1 MYRIFIFSIIVLTY
15 SFTREIDTET
25 EYIIYTSLELKES
38 ADILCDYY
46 NNPYNYGYS
55 NNNFDITLNTE
66 VITSDIVTPE
76 NFNSYI
82 FSNYEN
88 INGNFESLEYLLIIG
103 DENIIAPFKFQ
114 NIAASDDYF
123 STYIFSLNT
132 FPTPSLKTG
141 SMLVDNNYDTNLI
154 INNIIEYINNPFEG
168 SWKSESLLIA
178 DDIYKNG
185 KQIYEEIVHT
195 QYSNIIYNKLNDKM
209 NLSCLYGN
217 DYPRQESADWFIQ
230 PELNNKIIQKIN
242 NGLSLINYIGHGTS
256 NILADEDI
264 LTHSDI
270 NLISIANN
278 KLPIWVIG
286 TCSFGNYLNQN
297 CFAEDLLKK
306 GDAAI
311 AVVSTTYNV
320 SYDNNWSF
328 INDFYDNLE
337 NALHN
342 ETNLTRIGNIFFN
355 SKSILCNNYI
365 FHLFGDPAMPLNI
378 AKSSNSLVNN
388 INQIDVGTI
397 NSINSNNGSLSTM
410 KISYE
415 DISKTINYLDENN
428 INQSF
433 TYYTP
438 GEVLFYDAFYNNIE
452 FILPLNVNLNRSA
465 EINFHNDYNN
475 LIQII
480 PNISLSLNTP
490 YDFENLEGPS
500 ISIMHK
506 DKLMFDDDVI
516 YPPYNIKIIIED
528 EEPINLSGINNNNI
542 RIWLDENDNNSIIL
556 NDLFIPTDNANN
568 YEGYIDFNLKDAF
581 HLNNYNT
588 INIQAWDILGESN
601 VLNLNL
607 NIFNDDDEI
616 YNVYNFPNP
625 FNSET
630 YFTFHY
636 SESENLDAQ
645 IEIFTLNGNKVKT
658 ISSTNL
664 QPSNGTFYK
673 IEQSWNGQDNN
684 NNKLINGTYLY
695 KLSLRLSSN
704 NKLIHNNIYKITK
717 IDWYEE
723 NSPSFC

>member
-15 SFTREIDTET
+15 SFTQEIDTVT

-38 ADILCDYY
+38 ADILSDYY
-46 NNPYNYGYS
+46 NNPYNYGYT
-55 NNNFDITLNTE
+55 NNNFDIMLNTQ
-66 VITSDIVTPE
+66 VITSNIVPPE

-82 FSNYEN
+82 FNNYEHP
-88 INGNFESLEYLLIIG
+88 NGNFESLEYLLIIG
-103 DENIIAPFKFQ
+103 GENIIDPFKFQ

-123 STYIFSLNT
+123 STYIFSIT
-132 FPTPSLKTG
+132 SFPIPSLKTG
-141 SMLVDNNYDTNLI
+141 RILVDNNYDASLI
-154 INNIIEYINNPFEG
+154 IDNIIDYINSPFDG
-168 SWKSESLLIA
+168 NWKSESMLIA

-195 QYSNIIYNKLNDKM
+195 QYSDSIYNKLNNKM
-209 NLSCLYGN
+209 NVSCLYGN

-270 NLISIANN
+270 NLISIENN

-311 AVVSTTYNV
+311 AVISTTYNV
-320 SYDNNWSF
+320 SYDNNWIF
-328 INDFYDNLE
+328 INNFYDNLE
-337 NALHN
+337 NSLDDEN
-342 ETNLTRIGNIFFN
+342 NSTRIGNVFFN
-355 SKSILCNNYI
+355 SKNILGDNYI
-365 FHLFGDPAMPLNI
+365 FHLFGDPAMPINI
-378 AKSSNSLVNN
+378 AKTSNSLTNN
-388 INQIDVGTI
+388 INQIDVGAFNLI
-397 NSINSNNGSLSTM
+397 NVNNNSLSTV
-410 KISYE
+410 KINYE
-415 DISKTINYLDENN
+415 DISKTINYWDENN
-428 INQSF
+428 INQTF
-433 TYYTP
+433 TYHTP
-438 GEVLFYDAFYNNIE
+438 GEVLFYDIFYNNTE
-452 FILPLNVNLNRSA
+452 FILPLNINLNKSA
-465 EINFHNDYNN
+465 KINLHNDYGN
-475 LIQII
+475 LIQVI
-480 PNISLSLNTP
+480 PDISLSLNTQ
-490 YDFENLEGPS
+490 YDFENLEGPN
-500 ISIMHK
+500 ISIIHK
-506 DKLMFDDDVI
+506 DKLMFNGDII
-516 YPPYNIKIIIED
+516 YPPYNIRILIED

-542 RIWLDENDNNSIIL
+542 RIWLDENDNNSFVL
-556 NDLFIPTDNANN
+556 NDFFIPSDNTNN

-581 HLNNYNT
+581 NLNKNNT

-607 NIFNDDDEI
+607 NIFNDDNTI

-625 FNSET
+625 FSSET

-645 IEIFTLNGNKVKT
+645 IEIFTLDGNKVKT
-658 ISSTNL
+658 ISSSNL

-673 IEQSWNGQDNN
+673 INQAWDGRDNN
-684 NNKLINGTYLY
+684 NNKLLNGTYLY
-695 KLSLRLSSN
+695 KLSLRLTSD
-704 NKLIHNNIYKITK
+704 NKLIHNNVYKITK
-717 IDWYEE
+717 ID
-723 NSPSFC
+723 